1 MKYTVRFSTS
11 FKKSFKRCMKRG
23 YDEKI
28 FRQALEILM
37 EYGKLPDKYKPH
49 ILHGDWNGFW
59 ECHLMPDWLLI
70 WEQNEKELTLYFMDT
85 GTHSDLFKM

>member
-1 MKYTVRFSTS
+1 
-11 FKKSFKRCMKRG
+11 
-23 YDEKI
+23 
-28 FRQALEILM
+28 M
-37 EYGKLPDKYKPH
+37 EEGRLPSKYKPH

-59 ECHLMPDWLLI
+59 ECHLTPDWLLI

>member
-1 MKYTVRFSTS
+1 MKYTVRFSTA
-11 FKKSFKRCMKRG
+11 FKKSFKRCMRRG
-23 YDEKI
+23 YDENS
-28 FRQALEILM
+28 FRQVLKILM
-37 EYGKLPDKYKPH
+37 EHGKLPSKYKPH

-59 ECHLMPDWLLI
+59 ECHITPDWLLI

>member
-1 MKYTVRFSTS
+1 MR
-11 FKKSFKRCMKRG
+11 RG
-23 YDEKI
+23 YDENI
-28 FRQALEILM
+28 FRQALNILM
-37 EYGKLPDKYKPH
+37 EEGRLPSKYKPH

-59 ECHLMPDWLLI
+59 ECHLTPDWLLI